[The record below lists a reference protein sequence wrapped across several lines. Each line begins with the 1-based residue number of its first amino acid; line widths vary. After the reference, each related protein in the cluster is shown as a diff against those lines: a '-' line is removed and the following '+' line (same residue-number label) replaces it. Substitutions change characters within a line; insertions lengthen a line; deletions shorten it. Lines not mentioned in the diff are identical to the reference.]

1 MIIEG
6 SFQGTRTS
14 GVTAVVEMA
23 VSIGTTSE

>member
-6 SFQGTRTS
+6 SFQGTRTI
-14 GVTAVVEMA
+14 GVVGVVEIA